1 MAHAALTPAL
11 TVLDPIAAKISAAV
25 PSRSNQ
31 DAQTTAWST
40 PVRCI
45 ERRMYTGGLLK
56 MADGERITHWGFDDP
71 LHPGRRAALP
81 SPLIRVNEGEG
92 VHIKLE
98 MMGASSVKNNSA
110 TAHNIGRA
118 SAGSVAVARTENFVY
133 QWKPRKAGTWLYQHH
148 ASTPLDFEMGLYG
161 VLVVD
166 AERDSNGRTLAYH
179 QGPAYDCERF
189 WVFDDI
195 DPSWHGSDAAACT
208 PSAIAANGGFNP
220 HLFYPKYFLV
230 NGIANTEA
238 VRHPDVAVQ
247 ARAGEK
253 VLLRLV
259 NASYSLMRVR
269 FEKLRG
275 HIVSVDGSALDVAER
290 PWTQWIAVEPDQP
303 VFMATGSRN
312 DVLID
317 LDPAK
322 NNVQPGDSF
331 QVVFEFLDPA
341 RRAVRNIWA
350 AHTAHT
356 GRAVTTISI
365 V

>member
-1 MAHAALTPAL
+1 MF
-11 TVLDPIAAKISAAV
+11 
-25 PSRSNQ
+25 
-31 DAQTTAWST
+31 
-40 PVRCI
+40 
-45 ERRMYTGGLLK
+45 TGGLLK
-56 MADGERITHWGFDDP
+56 MADGENIAHWGFEEANNP
-71 LHPGRRAALP
+71 SRRSALP

-98 MMGASSVKNNSA
+98 MMGSSALRNTSA
-110 TAHNIGRA
+110 ATRNIGRA

-166 AERDSNGRTLAYH
+166 AERDSSGRSLAYH
-179 QGPAYDCERF
+179 KGPAYDCERF

-195 DPSWHGSDAAACT
+195 DPSWHSVDAAASA
-208 PSAIAANGGFNP
+208 PSALAANVAANGGFNP
-220 HLFYPKYFLV
+220 HLFDPKYFLV

-322 NNVQPGDSF
+322 NGVKPGDSF

-341 RRAVRNIWA
+341 RRAVRNSGTQ
-350 AHTAHT
+350 HPAHT
-356 GRAVTTISI
+356 GRAVTTITI

>member
-1 MAHAALTPAL
+1 MAHAALTSPP
-11 TVLDPIAAKISAAV
+11 TGFEPVAAKVAAAV
-25 PSRSNQ
+25 PSRVLHDNQ
-31 DAQTTAWST
+31 AAAWST

-45 ERRMYTGGLLK
+45 ERRMFTGGHLK
-56 MADGERITHWGFDDP
+56 MADGERIAHWGFDDP
-71 LHPGRRAALP
+71 GNPGCRAVLP

-98 MMGASSVKNNSA
+98 MMGASSLKNSSA
-110 TAHNIGRA
+110 AMHNIGRA
-118 SAGSVAVARTENFVY
+118 SAGNVAVARTENFVY

-166 AERDSNGRTLAYH
+166 AERDSSGRTLAYH
-179 QGPAYDCERF
+179 NGPAYDCERF

-195 DPSWHGSDAAACT
+195 DPSWHTSDAAANA
-208 PSAIAANGGFNP
+208 PSTGAANGGFNP
-220 HLFYPKYFLV
+220 HLFDPKYFLV
-230 NGIANTEA
+230 NGIANTDA
-238 VRHPDVAVQ
+238 ARHPDVAVQ
-247 ARAGEK
+247 ARSGDK
-253 VLLRLV
+253 LLLRLV
-259 NASYSLMRVR
+259 NASYSLMRIR

-290 PWTQWIAVEPDQP
+290 AWTRWIAVEPDQA
-303 VFMATGSRN
+303 VLMATGSRN

-317 LDPAK
+317 LDPQK
-322 NNVQPGDSF
+322 NNVKPGDSF

-341 RRAVRNIWA
+341 RRAVRNSGA
-350 AHTAHT
+350 PHPAHT